1 MTRRRSPIVPWLIA
15 ALALPIL
22 YAYMG
27 QFSRL
32 ITDDYCEIARAR
44 EMGAW
49 DFMIYMWNTW
59 TGGYSYAFFVGMI
72 EPLGVRSAGIL
83 PTVMIGLWLVGLS
96 WLVLQCLAYLK
107 IDRWRWTLS
116 VTIAA
121 LTVAA
126 AINAFYSPQSFYWET
141 GIIRYTLPLT
151 LLAVYM
157 ALAFWTA
164 RRPGRDTL
172 ALFGIIAGGL
182 LCFISAGFSEMYV
195 VFQATFL
202 TLCLLMAAAMAQ
214 ESMRRSYALVFG
226 VGWLATL
233 CSLGIQLIAPG
244 VAVRMD
250 GSEYNAIRSISG
262 LAAGTWH
269 QAVDYMN
276 RPPVVLGFV
285 MLMAVGLLVMLIHGK
300 PPSAAKTAKPTK
312 LALPPLWLG
321 LIFQLLYIPLLWG
334 REGGGS
340 MAVVLNAA
348 FILGF
353 LLLLWQR
360 NRVNAR
366 LRQYDR
372 GRLMVYGAMALMFVI
387 VCSFVISGQSLL
399 HRATSNYLY
408 MSLLVL
414 GGIMIGQLSYLLSTP
429 WVRRLG
435 LLAIFSYA
443 LAAACAAAMFA
454 ASLYGIGFMRD
465 RVLSPVAFMLALSGL
480 LWGAY
485 IGCALIHC
493 RDSSRLGGAW
503 IRFLKS
509 ASAVI
514 AVTIGISI
522 ALGQA
527 ALIPDFQLYARE
539 WDARHQHIIARR
551 NSGETAIEAAPLTWD
566 LASYLGIRDA
576 SLTVNT
582 CANHYYG
589 VKLTAPRD
597 S

>member
-1 MTRRRSPIVPWLIA
+1 MTRKRSSISPWLIA
-15 ALALPIL
+15 ALALALPIL
-22 YAYMG
+22 FAYMG

-32 ITDDYCEIARAR
+32 ITDNYCEMARGR

-49 DFMIYMWNTW
+49 GYMVHMYKTW
-59 TGGYSYAFFVGMI
+59 TGSYSFAFFIGMI
-72 EPLGVRSAGIL
+72 GSLGVRAAGIM
-83 PTVMIGLWLVGLS
+83 PTVMIGLWLVGLR
-96 WLVLQCLAYLK
+96 WLAFQCLGYLK
-107 IDRWRWTLS
+107 IDRWRRALS
-116 VTIAA
+116 VLIAA
-121 LTVAA
+121 LTVAVS
-126 AINAFYSPQSFYWET
+126 INAFYSPQSLYWL
-141 GIIRYTLPLT
+141 GGAIRYTLPLT
-151 LLAVYM
+151 LLVVYM
-157 ALAFWTA
+157 ALALWTA
-164 RRPGRDTL
+164 RRPRRDTL
-172 ALFGIIAGGL
+172 ASLGIIAGGL
-182 LCFISAGFSEMYV
+182 LCFISAGFSEMYL
-195 VFQATFL
+195 VFQTAFL
-202 TLCLLMAAAMAQ
+202 AFCLLMAVALAQ

-226 VGWLATL
+226 VGWLTTL
-233 CSLGIQLIAPG
+233 CSLGIQLISPG

-250 GSEYNAIRSISG
+250 GSEYNAIRSIPG

-285 MLMAVGLLVMLIHGK
+285 MLMAGGLLVMLIYGK
-300 PPSAAKTAKPTK
+300 PPSASETAKPAK

-321 LIFQLLYIPLLWG
+321 LIFQLLYIPPLWE
-334 REGGGS
+334 RGS
-340 MAVVLNAA
+340 MAAIFNAA

-360 NRVNAR
+360 NRINAR
-366 LRQYDR
+366 LRKYDR
-372 GRLMVYGAMALMFVI
+372 GRLIVYGAMALVFV
-387 VCSFVISGQSLL
+387 CAALFVISGQSLL
-399 HRATSNYLY
+399 HQATSNYLY

-414 GGIMIGQLSYLLSTP
+414 GGVMIEQLSSLLSTP
-429 WVRRLG
+429 WARRLG
-435 LLAIFSYA
+435 LLAILSYA
-443 LAAACAAAMFA
+443 LAVVCTAAMFA

-465 RVLSPVAFMLALSGL
+465 RVLSPVAFMLALPGL

-485 IGCALIHC
+485 IGYALIYC

-503 IRFLKS
+503 VRFLKS

-522 ALGQA
+522 ALSQA
-527 ALIPDFQLYARE
+527 ALIPNFQLYARE

-566 LASYLGIRDA
+566 LASYLGIRHA

-589 VKLTAPRD
+589 VKLIAPRD

>member
-1 MTRRRSPIVPWLIA
+1 MTRKRSSISPWLIA
-15 ALALPIL
+15 ALALALPIL
-22 YAYMG
+22 FAYMG
-27 QFSRL
+27 QFSRP
-32 ITDDYCEIARAR
+32 INEDYCYLARAR

-49 DFMIYMWNTW
+49 DAMIHRWNTW
-59 TGGYSYAFFVGMI
+59 TGAYSYPLFFGPI
-72 EPLGVRSAGIL
+72 EPLGVHSAAIV
-83 PTVMIGLWLVGLS
+83 PTVVIGLWLAGLFL
-96 WLVLQCLAYLK
+96 LVLQCLAYLK
-107 IDRWRWTLS
+107 IDRWRRALS

-126 AINAFYSPQSFYWET
+126 AINAFYSPQSFYWAT
-141 GIIRYTLPLT
+141 VIIRFALPLT

-157 ALAFWTA
+157 ALALWTA
-164 RRPGRDTL
+164 RRPRRDTL
-172 ALFGIIAGGL
+172 ASLGIIAGGL
-182 LCFISAGFSEMYV
+182 LCFISAGFSEMYL
-195 VFQATFL
+195 VFQTAFL
-202 TLCLLMAAAMAQ
+202 AFCLLVAVALAQ

-233 CSLGIQLIAPG
+233 CSLGIQLISPG
-244 VAVRMD
+244 IAVRMD
-250 GSEYNAIRSISG
+250 GAEYNVIRSISG
-262 LAAGTWH
+262 LAAETWH

-300 PPSAAKTAKPTK
+300 PPSASETAKPAK

-321 LIFQLLYIPLLWG
+321 LIFQLLYMPPLWG
-334 REGGGS
+334 RGS
-340 MAVVLNAA
+340 MGAIFNAA

-360 NRVNAR
+360 NHINAR

-372 GRLMVYGAMALMFVI
+372 GRLIVYGAMALVFG
-387 VCSFVISGQSLL
+387 CAALFVISSQSLL

-408 MSLLVL
+408 VSLLVL
-414 GGIMIGQLSYLLSTP
+414 GGMMIGQLSSLLSTL

-435 LLAIFSYA
+435 LLAILSYV
-443 LAAACAAAMFA
+443 LAAVCTAAMFA

-465 RVLSPVAFMLALSGL
+465 RVLSPVAFILVMPGL

-485 IGCALIHC
+485 IGCALKHC
-493 RDSSRLGGAW
+493 GHSSLGGAW
-503 IRFLKS
+503 VRFLKS

-514 AVTIGISI
+514 VLTIGISI
-522 ALGQA
+522 ALDQA
-527 ALIPDFQLYARE
+527 ALIPNFQLYARE
-539 WDARHQHIIARR
+539 WDARHQHIIAMR
-551 NSGETAIEAAPLTWD
+551 NSGETVIEAAPLTWD
-566 LASYLGIRDA
+566 LTSYLGVRYA

>member
-1 MTRRRSPIVPWLIA
+1 MICRRSPIVPWLIA

-22 YAYMG
+22 FAYLG

-72 EPLGVRSAGIL
+72 EPLGVRSAAIL

-96 WLVLQCLAYLK
+96 WLVLQCLVYLK
-107 IDRWRWTLS
+107 IDRRRRTLS

-141 GIIRYTLPLT
+141 GIIRYTLPLA

-157 ALAFWTA
+157 ALAFWAA
-164 RRPGRDTL
+164 RRPGRDAL
-172 ALFGIIAGGL
+172 ASFGIIAGGL
-182 LCFISAGFSEMYV
+182 LCFISAGFSEMYA
-195 VFQATFL
+195 VFQAAFL
-202 TLCLLMAAAMAQ
+202 TLCLLMAAALAR

-233 CSLGIQLIAPG
+233 CGLGLQLIAPG

-250 GSEYNAIRSISG
+250 GSEYKVIRSISG
-262 LAAGTWH
+262 LASETWH

-285 MLMAVGLLVMLIHGK
+285 MLMAVGLLVMLIHCK
-300 PPSAAKTAKPTK
+300 PPSAAKAAKPTK

-321 LIFQLLYIPLLWG
+321 LIFQLLYIPPLWG
-334 REGGGS
+334 RGS
-340 MAVVLNAA
+340 MAVIFNAA

-360 NRVNAR
+360 ERINAR
-366 LRQYDR
+366 LRRYDR

-387 VCSFVISGQSLL
+387 VCLFIISGQSLL
-399 HRATSNYLY
+399 HRATANYLY

-414 GGIMIGQLSYLLSTP
+414 GGMMIGQLSCLLSTP

-485 IGCALIHC
+485 IGCALKHC

-539 WDARHQHIIARR
+539 WDARHQHIIAMR
-551 NSGETAIEAAPLTWD
+551 NSGETVIEAAPLTWD
-566 LASYLGIRDA
+566 LTSYLGIRDA

>member
-1 MTRRRSPIVPWLIA
+1 MIRRRSSIFPWLIA

-22 YAYMG
+22 FAYLG

-72 EPLGVRSAGIL
+72 EPLGVRSAAIL

-96 WLVLQCLAYLK
+96 WLVLQCLAYLE
-107 IDRWRWTLS
+107 IDRRRRTLS

-141 GIIRYTLPLT
+141 GIIRYTLPLA

-164 RRPGRDTL
+164 RRPERDAL
-172 ALFGIIAGGL
+172 ASFGIIAGGL
-182 LCFISAGFSEMYV
+182 LCFISAGFSEMYA
-195 VFQATFL
+195 VFQAAFL
-202 TLCLLMAAAMAQ
+202 ALCLLMAFALVP
-214 ESMRRSYALVFG
+214 ESARRSYALVFG

-233 CSLGIQLIAPG
+233 CGLGIQLIAPG

-262 LAAGTWH
+262 LAAETWH

-285 MLMAVGLLVMLIHGK
+285 MLMAVGLLVMLIHCK
-300 PPSAAKTAKPTK
+300 PPSAPEAAKPAK

-321 LIFQLLYIPLLWG
+321 LIFQLLYIPPLWG
-334 REGGGS
+334 RGS
-340 MAVVLNAA
+340 MAVIFNAA

-360 NRVNAR
+360 NRINAR
-366 LRQYDR
+366 LRRYDR
-372 GRLMVYGAMALMFVI
+372 GRLMVYGAMALMFIVI
-387 VCSFVISGQSLL
+387 CSFIISGQSLL
-399 HRATSNYLY
+399 HRATANYLY
-408 MSLLVL
+408 MSLLIL
-414 GGIMIGQLSYLLSTP
+414 GGMMIGQLSYLLSTP

-435 LLAIFSYA
+435 LLAILSYA
-443 LAAACAAAMFA
+443 LAAVCTAAMFA

-465 RVLSPVAFMLALSGL
+465 RVLSPATFMLSLSGL

-485 IGCALIHC
+485 IGCALKHC

-522 ALGQA
+522 ALDQA

-539 WDARHQHIIARR
+539 WDARHQHIIAMR
-551 NSGETAIEAAPLTWD
+551 NSGETVIEAAPLTWD
-566 LASYLGIRDA
+566 LTSYLGIRDA
-576 SLTVNT
+576 SLTANT
-582 CANHYYG
+582 CANRYYG